1 MKDLAGDRDALSVV
15 RVPTVEEE
23 DRRRLLRERDAVVQQ
38 RTGCSNRIVG
48 LLRAQ
53 GVRDLHPRN
62 RGFLTKLGR
71 VRTGDGR
78 EIPPCLYSQYC
89 GLQEWIDVLER
100 KKKTLQRK
108 SGAMVGN
115 RTSIRIGSRHRILPR
130 RGYRAG
136 NLPRARKIP
145 TGSWRARSTH

>member
-1 MKDLAGDRDALSVV
+1 MKDSAGDRDALSVV
-15 RVPTVEEE
+15 RVPTAEEE

-62 RGFLTKLGR
+62 RGFLTKLGC

-78 EIPPCLYSQYC
+78 EIPPCPKEEVERHYSQYC
-89 GLQEWIDVLER
+89 GLQEWLDVLER
-100 KKKTLQRK
+100 MCEK
-108 SGAMVGN
+108 SL
-115 RTSIRIGSRHRILPR
+115 TSSQSAQLR
-130 RGYRAG
+130 RD
-136 NLPRARKIP
+136 
-145 TGSWRARSTH
+145 